1 MVYICVLISKFLF
14 ICHRVDHFDF
24 GDCMNEREIQAFMK
38 KLSTLMYIS
47 FAIWIVIVIMQFFIG
62 IITVFFGYGI
72 GTLILMVYNL
82 VGCIRYFKNIE
93 IIKNY
98 STKVEAGYCVTY
110 FEKSIPM
117 CWIFMFVNLVL
128 GGFIGFVG
136 NLYDLIIAYYVKGK
150 KGELLMPVSD
160 PIIYDVQ

>member
-1 MVYICVLISKFLF
+1 
-14 ICHRVDHFDF
+14 
-24 GDCMNEREIQAFMK
+24 MNEREIKEFMK
-38 KLSTLMYIS
+38 KLGTLMYIS
-47 FAIWIVIVIMQFFIG
+47 FALWIVIVVMQFFIG
-62 IITVFFGYGI
+62 IVTVFFGYGI

-82 VGCIRYFKNIE
+82 VGCIRYYKNIN

-98 STKVEAGYCVTY
+98 STKQEAAYCVSY
-110 FEKSIPM
+110 FERSIPM
-117 CWIFMFVNLVL
+117 CWIFMFVNLFL

-136 NLYDLIIAYYVKGK
+136 NLYDLIVAYYVKSK